1 MEKQT
6 QRQVSHAFDERG
18 IVSEQ
23 LYQKIL
29 KDKLDVNAGMLMEN
43 IVGQMLIAIGCKLF
57 FYSNSSRENKDDRME
72 IDFLISKKAITSRHN
87 ISPIEVKSS
96 TGFTTTSLEK
106 CIKKYSTHLAQAYI
120 VHTGDVEKDGDYLY
134 IPRYM
139 VPCL

>member
-1 MEKQT
+1 MI
-6 QRQVSHAFDERG
+6 SHAFDERG

-29 KDKLDVNAGMLMEN
+29 KDKLEVNAGMLMEN
-43 IVGQMLIAIGCKLF
+43 IVAQMLVANDCKLF

-72 IDFLISKKAITSRHN
+72 IDFLIAKSTITSRHN

-96 TGFTTTSLEK
+96 TGFSTVSMEK
-106 CIKKYSTHLAQAYI
+106 CLKKYSTHLSQAYI
-120 VHTGDVEKDGDYLY
+120 VHTGDIERDRDYLY
-134 IPRYM
+134 IPLYM